1 MNEQIEILKEEK
13 QITMNEIKRLKEE
26 LEALKLKLQQKK
38 DEVAN
43 WDQKIADLDAQIDAL
58 YDEMEAIEREIAE
71 KEAILREL
79 EDRLNFLLDKP
90 VERKVGNQ
98 IYIPVKGDEI
108 DERLADYINTY
119 GSPVPWKR
127 ISQGNYLY
135 GSKKCNIKYMRQNLV
150 IKVGGGTMII
160 EEFIAGYED
169 IELAKMAYLNPDQKT
184 QESNI
189 PLDRLQKMHLA
200 RGASPRAIGLNAP
213 QSPMKKA
220 VNAIKA
226 LQGMKVGESTHL

>member
-26 LEALKLKLQQKK
+26 LEALKLKLQEKK

-189 PLDRLQKMHLA
+189 PLDRL
-200 RGASPRAIGLNAP
+200 
-213 QSPMKKA
+213 
-220 VNAIKA
+220 
-226 LQGMKVGESTHL
+226 